1 MKQSFK
7 LLVLILSTALILCSI
22 LAISASAN
30 TDEDGALSIE
40 ALTLSYGDRT
50 QMIVAVAIDYSEKES
65 VEVSYVI
72 NGETK
77 TAALHPTMT
86 YTEGGVNYPIFYTE
100 GIAAKDMAD
109 EVTFEAHIKGSTY
122 TPVNYELSVAKYFYT
137 RLYRDGVI
145 NAEAGSK
152 DAKDTA
158 LYLAALE
165 YGARAQEA
173 LLDEPGVL
181 PTDLCFV
188 WCDDGATV
196 NGASKS
202 VLVTEGTKITPT
214 STAAVAG
221 FDAVD
226 AAGNVV
232 ATVPLGESLTVTET
246 VKLVPT
252 DNMIQIFEDGALY
265 NDYLTS
271 TLYGAD
277 GTAVDIKDVT
287 DMSLYANY
295 TALSIAEDPVN
306 AANKVLKVVNKGR
319 SSGSTASTKLT
330 FTNAEPAGNC
340 YIFETKIY
348 ADNIVAGYTGAQLMF
363 INGKGSTLTLGL
375 ARESAANGGGLYI
388 TTSGQYAVPA
398 TGTRLAE
405 GLTLDSWIS
414 IRAEYYHNGASAV
427 LEETYLKLYINDN
440 LVFDGNAYYSGGNLK
455 SEITGVAISHY
466 RNGNSTI
473 YYDNMSLTRV
483 DKEYVA
489 STAE

>member
-1 MKQSFK
+1 MKRNSK
-7 LLVLILSTALILCSI
+7 LLVLILSIALLLCSAI
-22 LAISASAN
+22 SISASAEN
-30 TDEDGALSIE
+30 AEDGALEIE

-50 QMIVAVAIDYSEKES
+50 QMIVAVAIDYSEKDS
-65 VEVSYVI
+65 VEVTYVI

-109 EVTFEAHIKGSTY
+109 AVTFEAHTKGSTY
-122 TPVNYELSVAKYFYT
+122 TPEYYELSVAKYFYT

-145 NAEAGSK
+145 NAEAGTQ
-152 DAKDTA
+152 DAKDAA

-173 LLDEPGVL
+173 LLAEPGVL
-181 PTDLCFV
+181 ATDYCFV

-196 NGASKS
+196 NGSSKS

-214 STAAVAG
+214 STSTVAG

-226 AAGNVV
+226 ADGNVV
-232 ATVPLGESLTVTET
+232 ATIPLGDSLTVTET

-252 DNMIQIFEDGALY
+252 DNMIQTFEDGALY
-265 NDYLTS
+265 SDYLTS
-271 TLYGAD
+271 TLYGAE
-277 GTAVDIKDVT
+277 GVAVDIKDVT
-287 DMSLYANY
+287 DMSLYENY
-295 TALSIAEDPVN
+295 TALSIAEDPTN

-319 SSGSTASTKLT
+319 SSGSTASTT
-330 FTNAEPAGNC
+330 ISFTNAESAGNC
-340 YIFETKIY
+340 FIFETKIY
-348 ADNIVAGYTGAQLMF
+348 VDNIVAGYTGVQMMF
-363 INGKGSTLTLGL
+363 KNGIGSTLTFNLT
-375 ARESAANGGGLYI
+375 RDSSANGGGLYI
-388 TTSGQYAVPA
+388 TTAGTYAVP
-398 TGTRLAE
+398 GKDTRFVE
-405 GLTLDSWIS
+405 GLSLDTWINF
-414 IRAEYYHNGASAV
+414 RAEYYHNGASA
-427 LEETYLKLYINDN
+427 ETSKTYLKLYINDT
-440 LVFDGNAYYSGGNLK
+440 LVYDGNAYYSGSNLK
-455 SEITGVAISHY
+455 SEITGFGISHY

-489 STAE
+489 SSAE